1 MNYYL
6 SILDRTERQEGEN
19 PSIGIILC
27 AEKDRLDVELAL
39 EGMTKPIGVADYKLI
54 IPKEELQKT
63 IAAEIQSFEDEH
75 APKNDES
82 ADSM

>member
-1 MNYYL
+1 MV
-6 SILDRTERQEGEN
+6 SQSATD
-19 PSIGIILC
+19 

-63 IAAEIQSFEDEH
+63 IAAEIQLFEDEH
-75 APKNDES
+75 LVGKTDET
-82 ADSM
+82 